1 MVYFFSSLIIPVLAI
16 FIESKISFSTTQAHA
31 YIDPGIGLLIQGFL
45 AALATSVAV
54 GYGHISKA
62 LQKIK
67 SKFKKNKSTKTNN
80 EEDTKD
86 KS

>member
-1 MVYFFSSLIIPVLAI
+1 MTKLLFITI
-16 FIESKISFSTTQAHA
+16 FISFSTTQAHA

-62 LQKIK
+62 FQKIK
-67 SKFKKNKSTKTNN
+67 NKFKKNKSTKTNN
-80 EEDTKD
+80 EEDAKD